1 MELEGKSI
9 IGRGR
14 SGGSGKT
21 LYAVNAATGERL
33 EPAFHAAG
41 EDDLERAMTLASA
54 AFPEYREFPRARRA
68 EFLRQIATNLE
79 ALGDALIHRVMAESA
94 LPEGRVRGELGRT
107 CFQLRFFAG
116 IVEEGSWVDAR
127 VDTADPDRKPLPR
140 QDLRSMLRP
149 LGPVAVFC
157 ASNFPLAFSVAGGDT
172 ASAYAA
178 GCPVVVKA
186 HSSHLGTAEMCGAA
200 IRDAAAQTAMPE
212 GVFSLLFTESYSM
225 AQAVIAH
232 PAVKA
237 GGFTGSRG
245 GGLTLLAIAQKRA
258 EPIPFYAEMS
268 SVNPVFILPNA
279 LEQRGAHIAA
289 GLHASITLGVG
300 QFCTNPGVVLAP
312 AGQGGDALVSA
323 LGEKLS
329 ATAPAA
335 MLNTNIRKAYC
346 KAVAARA
353 GDERVRGVTVT
364 EQPPNA
370 AVPALFEADVETFL
384 KHPELSEEMFGPASI
399 LVRYEGIEQA
409 LQLVATMEGHLTA
422 TIHHAPGD
430 EEACAKL
437 AAALE
442 TRVGRIVFNGY
453 PTGVE
458 VCQAMVHGGPYPSTS
473 DGRSTSVGGRAID
486 RFARAVC
493 YQDAPASVLPEE
505 LRDGNPAGLV
515 RVLNGARGRD

>member
-9 IGRGR
+9 IGQGRG
-14 SGGSGKT
+14 GGSGKPF
-21 LYAVNAATGERL
+21 YAVNAATGERL
-33 EPAFHAAG
+33 EPGFQAVTEA
-41 EDDLERAMTLASA
+41 DLEHATTLATA
-54 AFPEYREFPRARRA
+54 AFPVYRDLPRAKKA
-68 EFLRQIATNLE
+68 AFLRQIAANLE
-79 ALGDALIHRVMAESA
+79 GLGDPLIHRVIAESA

-127 VDTADPDRKPLPR
+127 IDTADPDRKPLPK
-140 QDLRSMLRP
+140 QDLRSMQRP

-172 ASAYAA
+172 ASAFAA

-200 IRDAAAQTAMPE
+200 IRDAAAQTGMPE
-212 GVFSLLFTESYSM
+212 GIFSLLFTEGYRI
-225 AQAVIAH
+225 AQALVAH
-232 PAVKA
+232 PAIKA

-245 GGLTLLAIAQKRA
+245 GGLTLLAIAQKRS

-279 LEQRGAHIAA
+279 LEQRGAQIAA
-289 GLHASITLGVG
+289 GLHSSITLGVG
-300 QFCTNPGVVLAP
+300 QFCTNPGVVMMPVGA
-312 AGQGGDALVSA
+312 GGDGAVEA
-323 LGEKLS
+323 LGEKLRG
-329 ATAPAA
+329 TAPAT
-335 MLNTNIRKAYC
+335 MLNKSTLQAYG
-346 KAVAARA
+346 KAVAARS
-353 GDERVRGVTVT
+353 GDVRVRSVAAGA
-364 EQPPNA
+364 QPANA
-370 AVPALFEADVETFL
+370 AVPALFEADAETFL
-384 KHPELSEEMFGPASI
+384 KTPELSEEMFGPASV
-399 LVRYEGIEQA
+399 LVRYKGLEQA
-409 LQLVATMEGHLTA
+409 LALAGTMEGNLTA

-437 AAALE
+437 VAALE

-493 YQDAPASVLPEE
+493 YQDAPTSVLPEE
-505 LRDGNPAGLV
+505 LRDGNPGGVL
-515 RVLNGARGRD
+515 RVLNGARGRE